1 MFHPEPVHDLQ
12 NAFMIDHTH
21 WPHHDPH
28 PPFTDNACVPSNP
41 PSGCAHTVDI
51 GEASYSSVLVDDLDG
66 DGALQLLVS
75 TMNGNVYC
83 LDTRTPYHPLKT
95 WTAQVQG
102 LNGQVARWNHFGIY
116 AGLVS
121 RQPRDV
127 AGQKLQVRVWSG
139 GWDVCLLCVQ

>member
-1 MFHPEPVHDLQ
+1 
-12 NAFMIDHTH
+12 
-21 WPHHDPH
+21 
-28 PPFTDNACVPSNP
+28 
-41 PSGCAHTVDI
+41 
-51 GEASYSSVLVDDLDG
+51 VDDLDG

-95 WTAQVQG
+95 WSAQVQG

-127 AGQKLQVRVWSG
+127 AGQKLQVGYGREQTVSVVCTCVRVCSDWQTMHG
-139 GWDVCLLCVQ
+139 E